1 MNQYTLTPFV
11 LAPEQ
16 YDANG
21 NLVGRTT
28 ASAQLQYVY
37 DYADRLVAVN
47 DLSGGL
53 PGRSPPTA
61 YDALGQRIGKT
72 IYPSGLPPVTTEFV
86 YDWRDDDSDGD
97 IIEER
102 VNGTLRRTYATPHV
116 FDQKGR
122 VMFTDAGET
131 YFFIA
136 DDLGNTLALTDANG
150 AVIERYDYD
159 DFGSPI
165 FLSADGLPTG
175 EMESGVGNPFLF
187 HGMEWDVE
195 LSLYHG
201 GNGDYVD
208 PQTGS
213 PHKRPGATRFSHIC
227 LKRGYVAFN
236 DGNPWSDGKTKAQ
249 DHNSSR
255 SNKSSIAA
263 PGGGG
268 GGGSK
273 AQDHNSS
280 RSNKSGIAYAGGGGG
295 GGFLLKKEEGGRHTP
310 FHNKYR
316 PQFRKILDYGE
327 AGDSVDLLL
336 KTCGCSRCTKK
347 SYVGHVTLIK
357 Q

>member
-11 LAPEQ
+11 VAPEQ

-21 NLVGRTT
+21 NLIGRTT

-53 PGRSPPTA
+53 PAPIATYS
-61 YDALGQRIGKT
+61 YDALGRRIGKT

-102 VNGTLRRTYATPHV
+102 VNGTLRRTYAIPHV

-131 YFFIA
+131 YFFHA
-136 DDLGNTLALTDANG
+136 DDLGNTLALTDASG
-150 AVIERYDYD
+150 AVVERYDYD

-165 FLSADGLPTG
+165 FLSTDGLPTG
-175 EMESGVGNPFLF
+175 ETESGVGNPFLF
-187 HGMEWDVE
+187 HGMEWDAE

-255 SNKSSIAA
+255 SRQVSASLPPAA
-263 PGGGG
+263 VAVAGRRPR
-268 GGGSK
+268 
-273 AQDHNSS
+273 DHEWS
-280 RSNKSGIAYAGGGGG
+280 R
-295 GGFLLKKEEGGRHTP
+295 
-310 FHNKYR
+310 
-316 PQFRKILDYGE
+316 
-327 AGDSVDLLL
+327 
-336 KTCGCSRCTKK
+336 
-347 SYVGHVTLIK
+347 
-357 Q
+357 